1 MDGPTFLGVFS
12 CMDTLFLMAATGLVL
27 VALLYFCVGEGK
39 LFLMAAAGLVLVASL
54 YFCVGDVRS
63 N

>member
-1 MDGPTFLGVFS
+1 MDGPAFLGVFS
-12 CMDTLFLMAATGLVL
+12 RMDTLFLI
-27 VALLYFCVGEGK
+27 
-39 LFLMAAAGLVLVASL
+39 AAAGLILVALL

>member
-1 MDGPTFLGVFS
+1 MDGPAILGVFS
-12 CMDTLFLMAATGLVL
+12 RMDTLFLMAAT
-27 VALLYFCVGEGK
+27 
-39 LFLMAAAGLVLVASL
+39 GLVLVASL